1 MLTNRRSTMMVPPSR
16 MPSWHPQ
23 SKPYPQSQSV
33 GPLAFDTEILP
44 SRTTS
49 LITSTTATLPGHR
62 ILRVVGAVH
71 GTTTSARKDT
81 KSFMK
86 NLANSFGSNW
96 GEPKSVTSLIYQ
108 TRDQAID
115 RLVKEAIGKG
125 ANAIIG
131 VEVRES
137 EILGC
142 VVVSVSG
149 TACWVE
155 KERPVKRDSAQD
167 DPFV

>member
-1 MLTNRRSTMMVPPSR
+1 
-16 MPSWHPQ
+16 
-23 SKPYPQSQSV
+23 
-33 GPLAFDTEILP
+33 
-44 SRTTS
+44 
-49 LITSTTATLPGHR
+49 
-62 ILRVVGAVH
+62 
-71 GTTTSARKDT
+71 
-81 KSFMK
+81 MK
-86 NLANSFGSNW
+86 TLANSFGGNW

-131 VEVRES
+131 LEVRES

-155 KERPVKRDSAQD
+155 KERVLKRDSAQD